1 MEHLKEIIYNYGVI
15 EILIAF
21 GLKLMDNALGTA
33 KTVYLAKE
41 RYLRGAVLAALST
54 YFYLVAIVR
63 IAQNSSNAA
72 IVAMCVATFIGT
84 YIPGKLI
91 KKSEKDRLYI
101 FDIAGDT
108 FETSV
113 KLSDLIKKNNIAVR
127 TEIAYNEK
135 VEKILICKVYCST
148 KNDSSIVNGILN
160 SSEFEGKVKWHI
172 YSPIE
177 EGN

>member
-1 MEHLKEIIYNYGVI
+1 MEHLKEILYNYGII

-41 RYLRGAVLAALST
+41 RYLRGAVFAALST

-72 IVAMCVATFIGT
+72 IIAMCVATFIGT
-84 YIPGKLI
+84 YIPGRLI

-108 FETSV
+108 FDISV
-113 KLSDLIKKNNIAVR
+113 SLSNKIKENNIAVR
-127 TEIAYNEK
+127 TEVAYNEK
-135 VEKILICKVYCST
+135 VEKTLVCKVYCST
-148 KNDSSIVNGILN
+148 KKDSSIVNDILN
-160 SSEFEGKVKWHI
+160 SSEFKDKVKWHI
-172 YSPIE
+172 YAPIN
-177 EGN
+177 EG

>member
-1 MEHLKEIIYNYGVI
+1 MEHLKEIIYNYGII

-41 RYLRGAVLAALST
+41 RYLRGAVFGALST

-63 IAQNSSNAA
+63 IAQSSSNAA

-101 FDIAGDT
+101 YDITGNSFDI
-108 FETSV
+108 SI
-113 KLSDLIKKNNIAVR
+113 KLADAIKENNIAVR
-127 TEIAYNEK
+127 TEVAYNQE
-135 VEKILICKVYCST
+135 VEKTLVLKVYCPT
-148 KNDSSIVNGILN
+148 KNESSSVIDILN
-160 SSEFEGKVKWHI
+160 SEKFKGKTKW
-172 YSPIE
+172 YVYVPV
-177 EGN
+177 NDD